1 MQNKNSDN
9 RANLDG
15 WLDSTWRR
23 YRHQLWTD
31 SSNIDIKCK
40 NCLWHQI
47 FDTRPGVIFKIITRN
62 VFVLSFADDLFV
74 LIPNFF
80 LQLVVILVPLS
91 TCGWEGFFEMWL
103 FSKSSFEAVWLT
115 AQWDDKVWQVEKKEL
130 IGDEEPGCWL
140 VFHSFTSSGGRGLL
154 IFQSGNQGQMSYFK
168 ICKMFTLLNSS
179 VGILDEVL
187 EKGRAET
194 VNYSSSVMF
203 HICQVSKLC
212 LESAGIAWVRVS
224 ENSRS
229 QPLPGMKA
237 SHSRPWNSG
246 MDFFIPFPFTI
257 FSCQSSSIPTYW

>member
-1 MQNKNSDN
+1 MQTKNSDIHAKQNQWQSCKAKIVTIVQNKNSDN

-103 FSKSSFEAVWLT
+103 FQKVALKLCDWHSETIKSGKLR
-115 AQWDDKVWQVEKKEL
+115 KKS
-130 IGDEEPGCWL
+130 WL
-140 VFHSFTSSGGRGLL
+140 VMRSP
-154 IFQSGNQGQMSYFK
+154 
-168 ICKMFTLLNSS
+168 
-179 VGILDEVL
+179 D
-187 EKGRAET
+187 
-194 VNYSSSVMF
+194 
-203 HICQVSKLC
+203 
-212 LESAGIAWVRVS
+212 AG
-224 ENSRS
+224 
-229 QPLPGMKA
+229 
-237 SHSRPWNSG
+237 
-246 MDFFIPFPFTI
+246 
-257 FSCQSSSIPTYW
+257 

>member
-1 MQNKNSDN
+1 M
-9 RANLDG
+9 RG
-15 WLDSTWRR
+15 I
-23 YRHQLWTD
+23 LW
-31 SSNIDIKCK
+31 
-40 NCLWHQI
+40 
-47 FDTRPGVIFKIITRN
+47 N
-62 VFVLSFADDLFV
+62 VA
-74 LIPNFF
+74 
-80 LQLVVILVPLS
+80 
-91 TCGWEGFFEMWL
+91 
-103 FSKSSFEAVWLT
+103 FSKSSFEVVWLT
-115 AQWDDKVWQVEKKEL
+115 QWDDKVWQVEKKEL

-168 ICKMFTLLNSS
+168 LCKMFTLLNSS

-212 LESAGIAWVRVS
+212 LESAGIAWERVS

-246 MDFFIPFPFTI
+246 MDFLIPFLFTI
-257 FSCQSSSIPTYW
+257 FSCRSSSIPTLVSDWVTNG